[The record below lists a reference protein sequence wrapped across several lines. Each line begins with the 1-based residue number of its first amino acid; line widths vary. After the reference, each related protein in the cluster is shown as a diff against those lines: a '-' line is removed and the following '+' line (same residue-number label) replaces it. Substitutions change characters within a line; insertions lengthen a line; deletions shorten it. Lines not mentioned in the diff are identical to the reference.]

1 VRKDSG
7 KEKSVTLI
15 KGPRGRVSKKKPII
29 EKVETVSV
37 ERSYAENNLAMQLF
51 GSYHAHLAHI
61 EQALGGVIYARGNHI
76 TISGSKRS
84 VDLICEVLDGLY
96 GRLKGGQL
104 IDLSEVAT
112 AIRMVSAPIKKGGGM
127 PSSKIYN
134 RYISPRTSNQTEYLK
149 AINALKLVFGQGPA
163 GTGKTYLAIAM
174 AVEQLVS
181 GVVDRIILSRPAVEA
196 GEQLGFLPGD
206 MREKVDPYL
215 RPLYDAL
222 YQMLPESQVV
232 KRLESGEIEIA
243 PLAFMRGRT
252 LANAF
257 IILDEAQ
264 NTTSVQ
270 MKMFLTRLG
279 KNSQMVV
286 TGDLT
291 QIDLP
296 NGVESG
302 LHNAMNTLNQVEGVK
317 FINFDESDVIR
328 HSLVARIVNAYS
340 RFQNQNKL
348 KKTPNGE

>member
-1 VRKDSG
+1 
-7 KEKSVTLI
+7 
-15 KGPRGRVSKKKPII
+15 
-29 EKVETVSV
+29 
-37 ERSYAENNLAMQLF
+37 
-51 GSYHAHLAHI
+51 
-61 EQALGGVIYARGNHI
+61 
-76 TISGSKRS
+76 
-84 VDLICEVLDGLY
+84 
-96 GRLKGGQL
+96 
-104 IDLSEVAT
+104 
-112 AIRMVSAPIKKGGGM
+112 
-127 PSSKIYN
+127 
-134 RYISPRTSNQTEYLK
+134 
-149 AINALKLVFGQGPA
+149 
-163 GTGKTYLAIAM
+163 
-174 AVEQLVS
+174 
-181 GVVDRIILSRPAVEA
+181 
-196 GEQLGFLPGD
+196 
-206 MREKVDPYL
+206 
-215 RPLYDAL
+215 
-222 YQMLPESQVV
+222 
-232 KRLESGEIEIA
+232 
-243 PLAFMRGRT
+243 
-252 LANAF
+252 LANAC